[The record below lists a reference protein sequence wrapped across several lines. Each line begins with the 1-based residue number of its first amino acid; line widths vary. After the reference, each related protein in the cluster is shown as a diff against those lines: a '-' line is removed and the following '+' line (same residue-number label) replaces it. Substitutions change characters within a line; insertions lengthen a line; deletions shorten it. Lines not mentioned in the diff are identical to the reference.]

1 MTIAKTLRVFSRILA
16 LGSLALLV
24 ACAGADDTS
33 EISSN
38 APATEIEAVS
48 PEIAN
53 VAPPETAVPDVDA
66 PAPDELI
73 GLKPV
78 ELSEAFGT
86 ASLVRKDR
94 GTEIWQYRAR
104 ECVLFL
110 FLYTKSS
117 NNADNALSVRHIDV
131 RGDQKPTEC
140 IKSIVRERGSRSHG

>member
-1 MTIAKTLRVFSRILA
+1 MTIAKTLRVFSHILA

-33 EISSN
+33 EMSSN
-38 APATEIEAVS
+38 APATEIETVS
-48 PEIAN
+48 PEI
-53 VAPPETAVPDVDA
+53 APPETAVPDVDA
-66 PAPDELI
+66 PVPDELI
-73 GLKPV
+73 GLKPL

-140 IKSIVRERGSRSHG
+140 IKSIVRERGSRSLG

>member
-24 ACAGADDTS
+24 ACAVADDTS
-33 EISSN
+33 EMSSN
-38 APATEIEAVS
+38 APATEIETVS

-78 ELSEAFGT
+78 ELS
-86 ASLVRKDR
+86 
-94 GTEIWQYRAR
+94 
-104 ECVLFL
+104 
-110 FLYTKSS
+110 
-117 NNADNALSVRHIDV
+117 
-131 RGDQKPTEC
+131 
-140 IKSIVRERGSRSHG
+140 